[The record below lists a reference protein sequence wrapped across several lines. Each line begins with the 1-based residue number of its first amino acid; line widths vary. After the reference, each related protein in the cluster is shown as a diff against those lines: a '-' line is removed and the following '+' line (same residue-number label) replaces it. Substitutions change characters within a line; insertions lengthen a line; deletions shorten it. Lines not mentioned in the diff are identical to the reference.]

1 MLARTTTVE
10 KMSAANSNIKPL
22 TEDHER
28 YEDVYYNAFYKVAQ
42 KDVVLEKVI
51 QYFDATVMKRL
62 TDVFGG
68 GEELSL
74 LGVGVGEGPH
84 EFQFLKSLQS
94 HYSSICNV
102 AVDPNEGMLQT
113 FKGRVATLNF
123 DDKSSCHWFT
133 GPLSQFVAE
142 SPLAGNKYNLISSIH
157 SLYYTGDFETTF
169 TQLASMMKDKGLM
182 IIVCKNDSLNT
193 KTFHKLTWLTES
205 TQSNERLSSKNV
217 REFAQSQGYDVTT
230 VDIPVHWDITD
241 VFDDQS
247 DFGNKLLDFFTQAA
261 YFRQTAPAELVD
273 DLMSFWR
280 SISTEDKNGRIV
292 APAHDEI
299 LLISK

>member
-1 MLARTTTVE
+1 
-10 KMSAANSNIKPL
+10 MSAAISNIKPL
-22 TEDHER
+22 TKDHGR
-28 YEDVYYNAFYKVAQ
+28 YEDAFNNAFYKVVK
-42 KDVVLEKVI
+42 KDVALEKVI

-62 TDVFGG
+62 TDVFGC
-68 GEELSL
+68 GEEFSL
-74 LGVGVGEGPH
+74 LGVGVGEGPQ
-84 EFQFLKSLQS
+84 EFHFLKSLQS

-113 FKGRVATLNF
+113 FKARVATLNF

-230 VDIPVHWDITD
+230 VDIPVHWDITE

-261 YFRQTAPAELVD
+261 YFRETAPSEVVD
-273 DLMSFWR
+273 GLMSFWR

>member
-1 MLARTTTVE
+1 MCR
-10 KMSAANSNIKPL
+10 
-22 TEDHER
+22 
-28 YEDVYYNAFYKVAQ
+28 
-42 KDVVLEKVI
+42 
-51 QYFDATVMKRL
+51 
-62 TDVFGG
+62 
-68 GEELSL
+68 
-74 LGVGVGEGPH
+74 
-84 EFQFLKSLQS
+84 
-94 HYSSICNV
+94 
-102 AVDPNEGMLQT
+102 PNFPS

-182 IIVCKNDSLNT
+182 IIVCQNDCLIS

-205 TQSNERLSSKNV
+205 TQSNARLSSKNV
-217 REFAQSQGYDVTT
+217 RDFAQSQGYDVIT
-230 VDIPVHWDITD
+230 VDIPVHWDITE

-247 DFGNKLLDFFTQAA
+247 DFGNKLLDFFTMAA
-261 YFRQTAPAELVD
+261 YLRQTAPAELVD

-280 SISTEDKNGRIV
+280 SISTEDRNGRMI
-292 APAHDEI
+292 APAHEAI

>member
-1 MLARTTTVE
+1 
-10 KMSAANSNIKPL
+10 MSAAISNIKPL

-28 YEDVYYNAFYKVAQ
+28 YEDAFSAFSKVAQ
-42 KDVVLEKVI
+42 KDALLEKVI

-74 LGVGVGEGPH
+74 LGVGVGKGHH
-84 EFQFLKSLQS
+84 EFHFLKSLQS
-94 HYSSICNV
+94 QYSSICHV
-102 AVDPNEGMLQT
+102 AVDPNECLLQT
-113 FKGRVATLNF
+113 FKDRVATLNS
-123 DDKSSCHWFT
+123 DDKSSSHWFP

-157 SLYYTGDFETTF
+157 SLYYTGDLETTF

-182 IIVCKNDSLNT
+182 IIVCQDDCLIS

-205 TQSNERLSSKNV
+205 TQSNQQLSSKSV
-217 REFAQSQGYDVTT
+217 REFAQSQGYDVIT
-230 VDIPVHWDITD
+230 VDIPLLWDITE

-247 DFGNKLLDFFTQAA
+247 DFGNKLVDFFTMAS
-261 YFRQTAPAELVD
+261 YFRKTAPVEVVD

-292 APAHDEI
+292 APSHDEI

>member
-1 MLARTTTVE
+1 ML
-10 KMSAANSNIKPL
+10 
-22 TEDHER
+22 H
-28 YEDVYYNAFYKVAQ
+28 
-42 KDVVLEKVI
+42 
-51 QYFDATVMKRL
+51 
-62 TDVFGG
+62 
-68 GEELSL
+68 
-74 LGVGVGEGPH
+74 
-84 EFQFLKSLQS
+84 
-94 HYSSICNV
+94 
-102 AVDPNEGMLQT
+102 T
-113 FKGRVATLNF
+113 FKGRVATSNF
-123 DDKSSCHWFT
+123 DDKSSCRWFT

-182 IIVCKNDSLNT
+182 IIVCHNDCLIS
-193 KTFHKLTWLTES
+193 KTFHKLPWLTES
-205 TQSNERLSSKNV
+205 TPSNQQLTSKNV

-230 VDIPVHWDITD
+230 VDIPVHWDITE

-247 DFGNKLLDFFTQAA
+247 DFGNKLLDFFTQGA

-280 SISTEDKNGRIV
+280 SISTEDENGRIL